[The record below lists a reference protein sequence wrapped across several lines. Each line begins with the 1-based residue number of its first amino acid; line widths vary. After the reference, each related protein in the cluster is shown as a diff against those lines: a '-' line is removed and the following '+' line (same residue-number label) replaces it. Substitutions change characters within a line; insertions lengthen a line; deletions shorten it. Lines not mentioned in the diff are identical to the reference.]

1 MPTPKEIIH
10 DISHSANTPYAKT
23 FEKMI
28 ERGDDRGAL
37 QPKFQVVNMMP
48 EDERVYMHVPFEQ
61 KQEARDMGAVWDA
74 TECKWSV
81 HRDEVRAWVAR

>member
-28 ERGDDRGAL
+28 ERSDDRGAL

-48 EDERVYMHVPFEQ
+48 EGPTGRRVVWPVCSAHM
-61 KQEARDMGAVWDA
+61 AR
-74 TECKWSV
+74 
-81 HRDEVRAWVAR
+81 